1 MGSKRALELAVAF
14 LGVLL
19 TGIIVALFHHES
31 TVTQSA
37 AERESPEG
45 NLVSLG
51 DHALAAPISTQV
63 SLPMEGRR
71 LTVGA
76 PLPERPLEGQRR
88 LPCNRFGEVE
98 IRGGCWHRVPDVRP
112 PCKEEG
118 KADGYAWKGA
128 CYMPS
133 YSPQRQPTADS
144 P

>member
-14 LGVLL
+14 LGGLL
-19 TGIIVALFHHES
+19 TGIIVALAHHES
-31 TVTQSA
+31 TVTQRA

-45 NLVSLG
+45 DLASLG
-51 DHALAAPISTQV
+51 DHALAAPLSTQS

-71 LTVGA
+71 LPVGV

-88 LPCNRFGEVE
+88 PPCNRFGEVS
-98 IRGGCWHRVPDVRP
+98 ISGGCWYRVGSSQP

-118 KADGYAWKGA
+118 KEDGYAWKGA

-133 YSPQRQPTADS
+133 YSPQRQPTAD
-144 P
+144 PP